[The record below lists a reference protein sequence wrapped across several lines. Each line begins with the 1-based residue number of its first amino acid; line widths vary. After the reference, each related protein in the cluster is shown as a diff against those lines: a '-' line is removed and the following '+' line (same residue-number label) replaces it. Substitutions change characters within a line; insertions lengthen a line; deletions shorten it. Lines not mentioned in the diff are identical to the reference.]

1 MELQNNNIKIQK
13 LQVKMYLNISKK
25 LLIVLRAAVN
35 KHVTLA
41 FTEIL
46 IFMYKSKSQDKLDGS
61 EK

>member
-46 IFMYKSKSQDKLDGS
+46 IFIYNSQSQDKLGGS